1 LFKKILTPLFIK
13 YKFNKLN
20 KCKNQP
26 RQVILTGKFQFRKQ
40 DKPFLENIGKKI
52 KALRRENRMTLQ
64 QLGDESGLTASYI
77 SQIERDQTSPS
88 IASLKKIAEAF
99 NVRIVDFFVGGS
111 EEEPVVMAPGERLR
125 VSLKGWRAHIQQ
137 LVKTVSGK
145 RMQPFHTVIEPGGGS
160 RDPYS
165 HAGEEF
171 GIILEGNLT
180 LTVGEKVYSV
190 PEGHSFYYSSL
201 IPHSWTNK
209 GKTRTVVVWVVSP
222 PSW

>member
-1 LFKKILTPLFIK
+1 LTPVFFN

-20 KCKNQP
+20 KCKNSP
-26 RQVILTGKFQFRKQ
+26 RQVISTGKFNFRIQ
-40 DKPFLENIGKKI
+40 DNPFLENIGKKI

-64 QLGDESGLTASYI
+64 QLGEISGLTASYI

-111 EEEPVVMAPGERLR
+111 EEEPVVMAPEERVQ
-125 VSLKGWRAHIQQ
+125 VSLKGWRAQIQQ
-137 LVKTVSGK
+137 LVKTVSSR
-145 RMQPFHTVIEPGGGS
+145 RMQPFYTIIEPNGGS

-165 HAGEEF
+165 HVGEEF
-171 GIILEGNLT
+171 GIILEGVLT
-180 LTVGEKVYSV
+180 LTVGEEVYQV
-190 PEGHSFYYSSL
+190 PAGHSFYYSSL
-201 IPHSWTNK
+201 IPHAWTNK
-209 GKTRTVVVWVVSP
+209 GKDRTVVVWVVSP

>member
-1 LFKKILTPLFIK
+1 M
-13 YKFNKLN
+13 
-20 KCKNQP
+20 
-26 RQVILTGKFQFRKQ
+26 
-40 DKPFLENIGKKI
+40 ENIGKKI

-64 QLGDESGLTASYI
+64 QLGEISGLTASYL

-88 IASLKKIAEAF
+88 IASLKKIAGAF

-111 EEEPVVMAPGERLR
+111 EEEPVVMAPEDRVQ
-125 VSLKGWRAHIQQ
+125 VSLKGWRAQIQQ

-145 RMQPFHTVIEPGGGS
+145 RMQPFFTVIEPGGGS

-165 HAGEEF
+165 HVGEEF
-171 GIILEGNLT
+171 GIVLEGSLM
-180 LTVGEKVYSV
+180 LTVGEKVSQV
-190 PEGHSFYYSSL
+190 PAGHSFYYSSL
-201 IPHSWTNK
+201 IPHAWTNK